1 MAFAKRAG
9 ERRREISVIALGLV
23 AVIALALWFY
33 SHSHA
38 QRRQRWMA
46 LSVASDRLQLAVQSE
61 SVDAGGSV
69 DNAITALRELYTQY
83 PDTLAGQTALALA
96 ADALLEQK
104 RTEDAVRQYE
114 ALLDADLPSPEFRR
128 RVLRSLAHANE
139 QAGDY
144 AAAAR
149 RYGAAARRQAGRSLA
164 EDRWNEGRCLEQNGS
179 KEAARKAYEA
189 AVRASEKSLY
199 AKLARSRLDA
209 LLRPPRAAE
218 GDAPQD
224 QPGEVSALPA
234 EPSAAADQRPD
245 ATGAQEIPRSGSDHK
260 EEKAPATR

>member
-33 SHSHA
+33 SHSQA

-61 SVDAGGSV
+61 SVGASGSV
-69 DNAITALRELYTQY
+69 DSAITALRELHTQY
-83 PDTLAGQTALALA
+83 PDTLAGQTALLVA

-104 RTEDAVRQYE
+104 RTEDAARQYE
-114 ALLDADLPSPEFRR
+114 VLLDARLASPEFRR
-128 RVLRSLAHANE
+128 RVLRSLADANE

-149 RYGAAARRQAGRSLA
+149 RYAAAARRRAGRGLA
-164 EDRWNEGRCLEQNGS
+164 EDRWNEGRCLEQNGN

-199 AKLARSRLDA
+199 ATLARSRLDA
-209 LLRPPRAAE
+209 LARRPPPATPPAAA
-218 GDAPQD
+218 GDAGP
-224 QPGEVSALPA
+224 VSPA
-234 EPSAAADQRPD
+234 PE
-245 ATGAQEIPRSGSDHK
+245 TK
-260 EEKAPATR
+260 